1 MKRPTRGKLADD
13 VSIDFLPR
21 RLSLAKRDLYIQ
33 IARET
38 FPFIFPAEILFFTR
52 FHASGTFAG
61 NAAFRAITT
70 FLRYYNFSVAHV
82 KRGGFT
88 DIIS

>member
-21 RLSLAKRDLYIQ
+21 RLSLVKRDLYIQ

-52 FHASGTFAG
+52 FHASGTFA
-61 NAAFRAITT
+61 AFRAITT
-70 FLRYYNFSVAHV
+70 FLRYYNFSVARV
-82 KRGGFT
+82 KRGEFT